1 MTLNIKASHKVLWLY
16 YYTHKMPSRIMH
28 WWPHNPTIPQIQ
40 FDPVTF
46 KQIQCAISTKW
57 GAKNYILITNLA
69 CKEMCL
75 GVIIW
80 ASNRSTYVQTH
91 NFPPNDEQR
100 IILLITN
107 LACKEMHCFPRLIWA
122 SNRPNLSNP
131 ISNKWQAKNHIPI
144 TKLACKQMCLGL
156 NDSELQ
162 TWDPFVQSQD
172 FHQMIEQICL
182 RREWKLFA
190 RTRIMSLQALYK
202 SGANYKS

>member
-1 MTLNIKASHKVLWLY
+1 VFLLFKEAKWTNFNIKTHTNNVSWSETKSYIPTYSLWVLYEHWFFFLQNLLVSLAHGYDFEYQSIAQSFVIILLY
-16 YYTHKMPSRIMH
+16 PQMPSRIMH

-40 FDPVTF
+40 FDPVSF

-100 IILLITN
+100 IMFWSLI
-107 LACKEMHCFPRLIWA
+107 
-122 SNRPNLSNP
+122 
-131 ISNKWQAKNHIPI
+131 
-144 TKLACKQMCLGL
+144 
-156 NDSELQ
+156 
-162 TWDPFVQSQD
+162 
-172 FHQMIEQICL
+172 
-182 RREWKLFA
+182 
-190 RTRIMSLQALYK
+190 
-202 SGANYKS
+202 